1 MLAKLVTRQL
11 SSNLLCEKDR
21 YWDVANSSPAKARQ
35 TLIQKDSSSVVHAML
50 ERVKGLSSL
59 HHKLTEGELKELF
72 VSRILRQFLPIQ
84 FDIGTG
90 IIVNHRG
97 DQSRQTDIVIYD
109 NRVMPPFIK
118 EQAIGVYPAESVI
131 AVIEA
136 KSLLRKKELMAA
148 ERAAA
153 ELYHNVYDPA
163 GFYKGY
169 PSEPYKPLCGII
181 GFRGSGPKELR
192 DQKTGITWLN
202 AHVRHLFLICVADK
216 YSWAKVGYPTSIWGL
231 KGAETETHE
240 EVKRFVAIL
249 LDNIRTRSEVR
260 YRKLARKHNDWLSIY
275 LRDQDEIREYFEKK
289 RNQKIT

>member
-1 MLAKLVTRQL
+1 M
-11 SSNLLCEKDR
+11 
-21 YWDVANSSPAKARQ
+21 ANSNSTKPRR
-35 TLIQKDSSSVVHAML
+35 TLIQQDSSSVVHAML
-50 ERVKGLSSL
+50 QRVKGLSSL

-72 VSRILRQFLPIQ
+72 VSRILRQFLPTQ

-131 AVIEA
+131 AVLEV
-136 KSLLRKKELMAA
+136 KSLLRKKELLLA
-148 ERAAA
+148 EGAAA
-153 ELYHNVYDPA
+153 ELYHNVYDST
-163 GFYKGY
+163 GFYQGY

-192 DQKTGITWLN
+192 DEEIGITWLN
-202 AHVRHLFLICVADK
+202 DHLRHLFLICIADK
-216 YSWAKVGYPTSIWGL
+216 YSWAKVGYPTAIWRL
-231 KGAETETHE
+231 ERAEPETHE
-240 EVKRFVAIL
+240 EVKRFIAIL
-249 LDNIRTRSEVR
+249 LDNIRTHSEVR

-275 LRDQDEIREYFEKK
+275 LRDQDEIREYFEKN